1 MGNLTLEHLKELAQH
16 TANPSMSMFLQ
27 THRSGQDIQQDPIR
41 FKNLLRDA
49 EKQLLANG
57 MGPREVSE
65 LLEPAEA
72 LVNDSSFWKYQY
84 EGLAVFLSPE
94 GFYTYRLPFSVK
106 ELLVIAHSY
115 YIKPVLPLFSNNG
128 HYYILAI
135 SQNEI
140 RLFECTHHTVGQ
152 IDLPEK
158 TPHNLEEALKFD
170 DLQKELQFHTGTSQ
184 GGMRNGM
191 FHGQGPGEEEQKIW
205 IEKYLNLVDNGI
217 KGILGQQEAPL
228 VLAGVDYLLP
238 IYRKVS
244 EYSNIMQEGITGS
257 PEHFRPEELLE
268 QSWPIVEAYF
278 HQETEKA
285 VAQFHQLANTNQA
298 TDEIEKI
305 VTAAFFGRVDK
316 LFLSIGAQ
324 VWGSINSENGK
335 VINKSE
341 MQNKQNNLALLDYA
355 AIKTLQTGGTVYT
368 FEQEEMPSDSSIAAI
383 FRY

>member
-57 MGPREVSE
+57 MSPREVSE
-65 LLEPAEA
+65 LIEPAEA

-278 HQETEKA
+278 HQETENA

-298 TDEIEKI
+298 TDDIEKI
-305 VTAAFFGRVDK
+305 VTAAFFGRVEK
-316 LFLSIGAQ
+316 LFLSVDAQ
-324 VWGSINSENGK
+324 LWGSINPDNGK

-341 MQNKQNNLALLDYA
+341 EQNKQNNLALLDFV
-355 AIKTLQTGGTVYT
+355 AIKTLQTGGTIYT
-368 FEQEEMPSDSSIAAI
+368 FSQEEMPSDSPIAAI